1 MLVPE
6 SFKVPSHLSTEQF
19 NFEVLGPDFSE
30 IDYEAVM
37 SSKER
42 LRLVFPGNSTW
53 P

>member
-6 SFKVPSHLSTEQF
+6 SFKVPSQFSTEQF
-19 NFEVLGPDFSE
+19 NFEVLRPDFSE

-42 LRLVFPGNSTW
+42 LRHIFA
-53 P
+53 